1 MKIAAKLLLAFGFV
15 NLLILLSAVLIHH
28 QQNKIGASEQ
38 ALMHQ
43 ALPALQRDEASQKAL
58 VATVSALRGYLI
70 LGEDPGQAQRLKQE
84 WQAAWQLIEGQTMA
98 PALGERLAAFKLSQ
112 QQLWELAHT
121 DDNLPAHTL
130 MLQEAGP
137 LAEAA
142 LDQLQSFT
150 NEEVASEESQLSG
163 DRRRLLKQV
172 GDAYN
177 GLSNALSALRDYL
190 ISGEGDYRQKYQDYY
205 QFHRQRVA
213 EIKGQAADFT
223 EAQKRLWDLFEEMST
238 PFSDLVEQVIAKR
251 QAPDWNRANY
261 LMAKEIEPALH
272 ELAAQLAEQ
281 VSQTHAEVERMGA
294 QMDGASS
301 RIRTMLLVS
310 TLAVLLLSTL
320 VALWISRHLTTDIRL
335 LERRASLVAS
345 GCLPAEPLPLHR
357 RDELGGLT
365 GSLNQMSAQL
375 RQLVADIQEAV
386 NRVEGACGDVS
397 STTRTIVQD
406 LASQHQRVDS
416 VAAAI
421 EQISVTSED
430 VAGNIAQAARAAA
443 DAEVQSRAGEQA
455 LGQMVDTMGA
465 IAAMIAEANGAMTR
479 LSEQSEQV
487 GRVTEVIATIAEQ
500 TNLLALNA
508 AIEAARAGEQGRGF
522 AVVADEVRQLAS
534 RTSQSTAEIS
544 QTIASI
550 QQQTRQTVATVSG
563 GTLLVEEGSRAVGSV
578 SQTLQG
584 AIGQVQ
590 ALCEQL
596 AAIATATEQQSR
608 TAREVA
614 GTVEE
619 IAGLSAQSSRHSQ
632 QGEAIV
638 ARLSQDTGR
647 LSRAIS
653 RFELQ

>member
-1 MKIAAKLLLAFGFV
+1 MFMKIAAKLLLAFGFV

-28 QQNKIGASEQ
+28 QQNKISASEQ

-70 LGEDPGQAQRLKQE
+70 LGEDPAQAQRLKQE
-84 WQAAWQLIEGQTMA
+84 WQDAWQRIEGQTMA

-112 QQLWELAHT
+112 QQLWDLAHT

-150 NEEVASEESQLSG
+150 NEEVASEESLLPG

-190 ISGEGDYRQKYQDYY
+190 ISGEADYRQKYQDYY

-213 EIKGQAADFT
+213 EIGGQAADFT
-223 EAQKRLWDLFEEMST
+223 EAQKRLWGLFEEMST
-238 PFSDLVEQVIAKR
+238 PFSDLVGQVIAKR

-261 LMAKEIEPALH
+261 LMAKEIEPVLH
-272 ELAAQLAEQ
+272 ELAGQLADQ
-281 VSQTHAEVERMGA
+281 VSQTHAEVARMGA

-301 RIRTMLLVS
+301 RIRTMLIAS

-320 VALWISRHLTTDIRL
+320 VAFWLSRHLTGDIRL

-345 GCLPAEPLPLHR
+345 GGLPAEPLPVRR

-375 RQLVADIQEAV
+375 RQLVADIQGAV
-386 NRVEGACGDVS
+386 NQVEGACGEVS
-397 STTRTIVQD
+397 HTTRTIVAD
-406 LASQHQRVDS
+406 LASQHQRVGN

-421 EQISVTSED
+421 DHISVTSEG
-430 VAGNIAQAARAAA
+430 VAGRPRRGGCRS
-443 DAEVQSRAGEQA
+443 AEP
-455 LGQMVDTMGA
+455 
-465 IAAMIAEANGAMTR
+465 
-479 LSEQSEQV
+479 
-487 GRVTEVIATIAEQ
+487 
-500 TNLLALNA
+500 
-508 AIEAARAGEQGRGF
+508 GRGSGTRP
-522 AVVADEVRQLAS
+522 DGGYHGRHRRHDS
-534 RTSQSTAEIS
+534 R
-544 QTIASI
+544 
-550 QQQTRQTVATVSG
+550 
-563 GTLLVEEGSRAVGSV
+563 
-578 SQTLQG
+578 
-584 AIGQVQ
+584 GQ
-590 ALCEQL
+590 
-596 AAIATATEQQSR
+596 
-608 TAREVA
+608 
-614 GTVEE
+614 
-619 IAGLSAQSSRHSQ
+619 
-632 QGEAIV
+632 
-638 ARLSQDTGR
+638 
-647 LSRAIS
+647 
-653 RFELQ
+653 

>member
-121 DDNLPAHTL
+121 DDNFPAHTL

-238 PFSDLVEQVIAKR
+238 PFNDLVEQVIAKR

-281 VSQTHAEVERMGA
+281 VSQTHAEVEIG
-294 QMDGASS
+294 
-301 RIRTMLLVS
+301 
-310 TLAVLLLSTL
+310 
-320 VALWISRHLTTDIRL
+320 
-335 LERRASLVAS
+335 RAHV
-345 GCLPAEPLPLHR
+345 
-357 RDELGGLT
+357 
-365 GSLNQMSAQL
+365 
-375 RQLVADIQEAV
+375 
-386 NRVEGACGDVS
+386 
-397 STTRTIVQD
+397 
-406 LASQHQRVDS
+406 
-416 VAAAI
+416 
-421 EQISVTSED
+421 
-430 VAGNIAQAARAAA
+430 
-443 DAEVQSRAGEQA
+443 
-455 LGQMVDTMGA
+455 
-465 IAAMIAEANGAMTR
+465 
-479 LSEQSEQV
+479 
-487 GRVTEVIATIAEQ
+487 
-500 TNLLALNA
+500 
-508 AIEAARAGEQGRGF
+508 
-522 AVVADEVRQLAS
+522 
-534 RTSQSTAEIS
+534 
-544 QTIASI
+544 
-550 QQQTRQTVATVSG
+550 
-563 GTLLVEEGSRAVGSV
+563 
-578 SQTLQG
+578 
-584 AIGQVQ
+584 
-590 ALCEQL
+590 
-596 AAIATATEQQSR
+596 
-608 TAREVA
+608 
-614 GTVEE
+614 
-619 IAGLSAQSSRHSQ
+619 
-632 QGEAIV
+632 
-638 ARLSQDTGR
+638 
-647 LSRAIS
+647 
-653 RFELQ
+653 